1 MTTRPRDP
9 RSPRRALAV
18 AWLTVVTF
26 GCGLGRESSP
36 ESALAAFVTDLDRAR
51 LDPAARR
58 EAFAH
63 LSARARG
70 DLKVRASRASQVSGW
85 ALHPWDMIA
94 PGRIRWRIRFDRN
107 LLRARVAGDRAV
119 VTAQGLSGGVADVP
133 MVREGGRWLVDLDLP
148 PMQASED
155 ARTPAPR
162 P

>member
-1 MTTRPRDP
+1 MTRD
-9 RSPRRALAV
+9 RNTLRRLAAASLVV
-18 AWLTVVTF
+18 AAC
-26 GCGLGRESSP
+26 GCGLGREASP
-36 ESALAAFVTDLDRAR
+36 ESALVAFVGDLDRAR

-58 EAFAH
+58 AAYEH

-70 DLKVRASRASQVSGW
+70 DLQARASRASQVSGW

-107 LLRARVAGDRAV
+107 LLRARVSGDRAV

-148 PMQASED
+148 PMQASD
-155 ARTPAPR
+155 DPRAPAPPR
-162 P
+162 